1 MMYEYEYG
9 QAVRLTRNVRND
21 GTYPGLDIGHL
32 LIRRGAVGYVR
43 DVGLFLQDQI
53 IYSVD
58 FIDEGK
64 MVGCREEE
72 LIGADEP
79 WVPSLYE
86 FRDKVLAK
94 VPLAIS
100 GEVVVEAG
108 DEGEIQRVERDEET
122 QKVTYHVRFPGQ
134 TFLVPESALLPSK
147 VAAEATVVEE

>member
-32 LIRRGAVGYVR
+32 LIRRGAIGYVR

-94 VPLAIS
+94 VPLAM
-100 GEVVVEAG
+100 A
-108 DEGEIQRVERDEET
+108 
-122 QKVTYHVRFPGQ
+122 
-134 TFLVPESALLPSK
+134 
-147 VAAEATVVEE
+147 